1 MPPTSMSPPYAPQ
14 TAALGGV
21 PTIGVDVPIAA
32 VFLALYLTGAAAHMY
47 ILQTNRKRSHKFLL
61 SGMLFGF
68 CMARTVTMIMRISWA
83 CRPTNI
89 RIAIASMVF
98 TAAGVVLLFVVNL
111 LFAQRILRAQHPH
124 AGWHKIFHLAFL
136 AVYALIIITLI
147 MLVTTVVQQ
156 FFTLNANTHRIDR
169 AVVLYGGTMYAVIS
183 FLPIPLL
190 LLSLAVPRKN
200 PIQKFGQGRFRNK
213 IAILL
218 LASTLLCLGASFRVG
233 TSYLTPRPRSDPPGY
248 YSKACFYIFN
258 FVVEIL
264 VVYLYVL
271 VRVDRRF
278 WIPNG
283 SHAPGDY
290 LRGKSGMDMAA
301 NAKMA
306 AQDGVEDAEDEE
318 RWRVGTEEE
327 VFDEMPPEMN
337 GGKESQR
344 KDGDGDVE
352 KGEERGGLEGR
363 TAVAT
368 PMGLATPVG
377 EAEKGVDV

>member
-1 MPPTSMSPPYAPQ
+1 MSMSPPYAPQ

-32 VFLALYLTGAAAHMY
+32 VFLVLYVFGAASHMY

-61 SGMLFGF
+61 SGMIFGF

-83 CRPTNI
+83 CRPMNI

-111 LFAQRILRAQHPH
+111 LFAQRILRAQHPN
-124 AGWHKIFHLAFL
+124 AGWHKIIHFAFL
-136 AVYALIIITLI
+136 GVYALIILTLI
-147 MLVTTVVQQ
+147 MLITTVVQQ
-156 FFTLNANTHRIDR
+156 FYTLNANTHRIDR
-169 AVVLYGGTMYAVIS
+169 AVILYGGTMYAVIS

-190 LLSLAVPRKN
+190 LLSLAIPRRT
-200 PIQKFGQGRFRNK
+200 PLQKFGEGRFRHK
-213 IAILL
+213 VAILL
-218 LASTLLCLGASFRVG
+218 LASTLLCLGASFRAG
-233 TSYLTPRPRSDPPGY
+233 TNYLPPHPRSDPPAY
-248 YSKACFYIFN
+248 YSRACFYIFN

-283 SHAPGDY
+283 SHAAGDY
-290 LRGKSGMDMAA
+290 LRAKSGPELAA
-301 NAKMA
+301 KLA
-306 AQDGVEDAEDEE
+306 AQGEKEGRDGEDET
-318 RWRVGTEEE
+318 RRVGTEEE
-327 VFDEMPPEMN
+327 VFDEMPPEIEMN
-337 GGKESQR
+337 HGGKGSGWR
-344 KDGDGDVE
+344 DGERDV
-352 KGEERGGLEGR
+352 ERGGLEGR

-368 PMGLATPVG
+368 PMGVATPVG
-377 EAEKGVDV
+377 EVQEKGVV